1 MSNQALIQ
9 TFIDIVGQDHVLTD
23 NKKTEYYRSG
33 FRSGKGKALAVLFPG
48 SLVEQWRLLQAAVE
62 ANCIVIM
69 QAAKTGL
76 TEGSAPSGDDYDREV
91 VVINIMRINSLHLIE
106 NGKQIISLPGV
117 SLHQLEKKL
126 KSVNRAPHSVI
137 GSSSIGA
144 TVVGGIA
151 NNSGGALVKRGPAYT
166 ELALFGQVTKEGK
179 LELVNHLGIEG
190 LGETPE
196 EILTNVEQGNFDPS
210 KIIHSDAMASD
221 KEYEARV
228 RDVDA
233 ETPSRFNAD
242 SRRLFEASGCA
253 GKLAVFAV
261 RVDTN
266 PVAEKEQLFYIG
278 CSDPGK
284 MTMLRR
290 DMLSGFKHLPEMG
303 EYMHRDIFNLAETY
317 GKDVFLSIHHLGT
330 DKLPKFFALKAK
342 VESLLKRIPF
352 VSKDLPDITLYWL
365 TKLFPQHL
373 PKRMLEFRDKYEHHL
388 ILKMSDGG
396 IDEAKEYL
404 ENVWSKQ
411 DGCEYFVCD
420 ADEGKKALLHRFAAA
435 GAAIRYET
443 IHSNE
448 VEDIL
453 ALDIA
458 LRRNDIDWVEQLPE
472 EITKDLV
479 MGLYYGHFMCHVFHQ
494 DYIFRKGADTKKIK
508 QKMLELLTQKGA
520 KYPAEHNVGHLYEAE
535 KQLQEFYHSLDPTNT
550 FNPGIGKM
558 SKYKRNCSC
567 CGG

>member
-1 MSNQALIQ
+1 MSTQELIN
-9 TFIDIVGQDHVLTD
+9 TFTEIVGHEHVLTQE
-23 NKKTEYYRSG
+23 KKTEYYRSG

-48 SLVEQWRLLQAAVE
+48 TLVEQWRLLKAAVA

-76 TEGSAPSGDDYDREV
+76 TEGSAPSGEDYDREV
-91 VVINIMRINSLHLIE
+91 VIINIMRMNALHLID
-106 NGKQIISLPGV
+106 NGKQVVSLPGV
-117 SLHQLEKKL
+117 SLHQLDKTL
-126 KSVNRAPHSVI
+126 KTVNRAPHSVI

-166 ELALFGQVTKEGK
+166 ELSLFGQVTKDGE
-179 LELVNHLGIEG
+179 LVLVNHLGIEG
-190 LGETPE
+190 LGDTPE

-210 KIIHSDAMASD
+210 KITHNDAMASD
-221 KEYEARV
+221 REYDERV

-242 SRRLFEASGCA
+242 SRRLYEASGCA

-261 RVDTN
+261 RVDSY
-266 PVAEKEQLFYIG
+266 PVPEKEKIFYIG
-278 CSDPGK
+278 CNDPTK
-284 MTMLRR
+284 LTMLRR
-290 DMLSGFKHLPEMG
+290 EMLSNFKHLPEMG
-303 EYMHRDIFNLAETY
+303 EYMHRDIFNLSETY

-342 VESLLKRIPF
+342 VEATLKRIPF
-352 VSKDLPDITLYWL
+352 VSKDLPDILMYWA

-373 PKRMLEFRDKYEHHL
+373 PKRMLQFRDKYEHHL

-396 IDEAKEYL
+396 IEEAKQYL

-411 DGCEYFVCD
+411 EECEHFECTP
-420 ADEGKKALLHRFAAA
+420 DEGKKALLNRFAAA

-443 IHSNE
+443 IHSKE

-472 EITKDLV
+472 EITKDMV
-479 MGLYYGHFMCHVFHQ
+479 IALYYGHFMCHVFHQ
-494 DYIFRKGADTKKIK
+494 DYVFKKGADTKKIK
-508 QKMLELLTQKGA
+508 AKMLELLTKKGA

-535 KQLQEFYHSLDPTNT
+535 QQLQAFYHSLDPTNT

-567 CGG
+567 CG

>member
-1 MSNQALIQ
+1 MDKQATIQ
-9 TFIDIVGQDHVLTD
+9 TFIDIVGEQHVLTGD
-23 NKKTEYYRSG
+23 KKTEYYRSG
-33 FRSGKGKALAVLFPG
+33 FRSGKGKALAILFPG
-48 SLVEQWRLLQAAVE
+48 SLVEQWRLLQAAVK

-76 TEGSAPSGDDYDREV
+76 TEGSTPSGEDYDREV
-91 VVINIMRINSLHLIE
+91 VVINIMRINTLHVIDD
-106 NGKQIISLPGV
+106 GKQVVSLPGV
-117 SLHQLEKKL
+117 SLHQLEKTL
-126 KSVNRAPHSVI
+126 KKVNRAPHSVI

-166 ELALFGQVTKEGK
+166 ELALFGQVNKEGE

-196 EILTNVEQGNFDPS
+196 DILTNIEHGNFTQENI
-210 KIIHSDAMASD
+210 KHTDAMASD
-221 KEYEARV
+221 KEYEQRV
-228 RDVDA
+228 RDIGSDI
-233 ETPSRFNAD
+233 PSRFNAD

-266 PVAEKEQLFYIG
+266 PIPDKEQVFYIG
-278 CSDPGK
+278 CNDPAMLSK
-284 MTMLRR
+284 LRR
-290 DMLSGFKHLPEMG
+290 DMLSKFKHLPEMG
-303 EYMHRDIFNLAETY
+303 EYMHREIFNLAEHY

-330 DKLPKFFALKAK
+330 ERLPKFFALKAQ
-342 VESLLKRIPF
+342 VETLLKRLPF
-352 VSKDLPDITLYWL
+352 VSHNLPDMFMYWMS
-365 TKLFPQHL
+365 KLFPQHL
-373 PKRMLEFRDKYEHHL
+373 PQRMLEFRDKYEHHL
-388 ILKMSDGG
+388 ILKMSDSG
-396 IDEAKEYL
+396 IEEARTYL
-404 ENVWSKQ
+404 EEEWSEQQ
-411 DGCEYFVCD
+411 DCD
-420 ADEGKKALLHRFAAA
+420 FFICNQDESNKALLHRFAAA
-435 GAAIRYET
+435 GAAMRYET

-458 LRRNDIDWVEQLPE
+458 LRRNDLDWVEQLPK

-479 MGLYYGHFMCHVFHQ
+479 VALYYGHFMCHVFHQ
-494 DYIFRKGADTKKIK
+494 DYIFKKGADTKKIK

-535 KQLQEFYHSLDPTNT
+535 QQLQAFYHSLDPTNT
-550 FNPGIGKM
+550 FNPGIGLTDKK
-558 SKYKRNCSC
+558 STRTNAC
-567 CGG
+567 

>member
-1 MSNQALIQ
+1 MSLQPLIDE
-9 TFIDIVGQDHVLTD
+9 FIDIVGRQYVLTEM
-23 NKKTEYYRSG
+23 KKTEYYRSG
-33 FRSGKGKALAVLFPG
+33 FRSGKGKALAVVFPG
-48 SLVEQWRLLQAAVE
+48 SLIEQWRILKAAVQS
-62 ANCIVIM
+62 NCIIIM

-91 VVINIMRINSLHLIE
+91 VVINIMRINSLHLLE

-117 SLHQLEKKL
+117 SLHQLEKTL

-166 ELALFGQVTKEGK
+166 ELALFGQVNKAGE

-190 LGETPE
+190 LGNTPE
-196 EILTNVEQGNFDPS
+196 EILTNVENGNFDTS
-210 KIIHSDAMASD
+210 NIVHSQAMASD
-221 KEYEARV
+221 KDYEQRV

-233 ETPSRFNAD
+233 DTPSRYNAD

-261 RVDTN
+261 RVDTH
-266 PVAEKEQLFYIG
+266 PVPKREQIFYIG
-278 CSDPGK
+278 CNDHAQLTK
-284 MTMLRR
+284 IRR
-290 DMLSGFKHLPEMG
+290 DMLSQFTHLPEMG

-317 GKDVFLSIHHLGT
+317 GKDVFLSINHFGT
-330 DKLPKFFALKAK
+330 ARLPKFFAIKAK
-342 VESLLKRIPF
+342 IETLLKRIPF
-352 VSKDLPDITLYWL
+352 VSHDLPDIALYWL
-365 TKLFPQHL
+365 SKLFPQHL
-373 PKRMLEFRDKYEHHL
+373 PKRMCEFRDNYQHHL

-396 IDEAKEYL
+396 IEEAQDYL
-404 ENVWSKQ
+404 EHNWSKSS
-411 DGCEYFVCD
+411 DGSYFICSD
-420 ADEGKKALLHRFAAA
+420 EEGKKALLHRFAAA

-443 IHSNE
+443 IHSRD

-458 LRRNDIDWVEQLPE
+458 LRRNDIDWVEELPQDIKNE
-472 EITKDLV
+472 LV
-479 MGLYYGHFMCHVFHQ
+479 VALYYGHFMCNVFHQ
-494 DYIFRKGADTKKIK
+494 DYIFKKGADTKKIK
-508 QKMLELLTQKGA
+508 QKMLEILTQKGA

-535 KQLQEFYHSLDPTNT
+535 ESLQEFYHSLDPTNT
-550 FNPGIGKM
+550 FNPGIGMM
-558 SKYKRNCSC
+558 SKYKRNCNC
-567 CGG
+567 C